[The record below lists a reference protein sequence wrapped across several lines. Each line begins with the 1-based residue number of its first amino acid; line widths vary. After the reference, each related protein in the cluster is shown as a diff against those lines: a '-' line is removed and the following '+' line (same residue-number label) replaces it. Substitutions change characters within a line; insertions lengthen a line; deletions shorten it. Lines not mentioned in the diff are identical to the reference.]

1 MSKKLLGKL
10 AVVTGSASG
19 IGRSVCERFSKEG
32 ASLVMI
38 DNNEES
44 LKSTKDLIKGDN
56 RCFAGDVTSAT
67 FTKTLFKQVQ
77 EDYGRPADILV
88 NSAGIIKD
96 NFLLKMSEEDFDK
109 VIDVNLKGV
118 FLMTQSFVTS
128 LSSVNGIQPASII
141 NISSIIGKSGNVG
154 QANYAA
160 SKSAVIGFTKSIGY
174 ELGRFGVRCNSVLPG
189 YIETPMTEK
198 VPTNIMQKVLKQIP
212 MKRAGKPEEIAN
224 VCLFLASDESSY
236 INCASLEVTGGL
248 LA

>member
-1 MSKKLLGKL
+1 
-10 AVVTGSASG
+10 
-19 IGRSVCERFSKEG
+19 
-32 ASLVMI
+32 
-38 DNNEES
+38 
-44 LKSTKDLIKGDN
+44 
-56 RCFAGDVTSAT
+56 
-67 FTKTLFKQVQ
+67 
-77 EDYGRPADILV
+77 
-88 NSAGIIKD
+88 
-96 NFLLKMSEEDFDK
+96 
-109 VIDVNLKGV
+109 
-118 FLMTQSFVTS
+118 
-128 LSSVNGIQPASII
+128 
-141 NISSIIGKSGNVG
+141 VG